1 MSLASKSTESPRRFR
16 ELLLPAHRLLQSSL
30 SPTRTSTSSSDHPIT
45 QNLSVPSAA
54 YDTLRTTLVQAEF
67 LLLRVLG
74 FDLRLP
80 LASNYLER
88 YLERA
93 MERINSAGED
103 YEGWSKE
110 AREEY
115 GVESAMDTRIARD
128 CRSEIVLA

>member
-1 MSLASKSTESPRRFR
+1 
-16 ELLLPAHRLLQSSL
+16 
-30 SPTRTSTSSSDHPIT
+30 
-45 QNLSVPSAA
+45 
-54 YDTLRTTLVQAEF
+54 
-67 LLLRVLG
+67 
-74 FDLRLP
+74 
-80 LASNYLER
+80 
-88 YLERA
+88 